1 MYFYALKSA
10 TSPSCKPLKISSK
23 TMPLFDHIL
32 GKTIVNIQR
41 LDSEADYEF
50 YSPNA
55 IIFTLD
61 NSTEKLFISV
71 TNDGSSVDIRMSSEE
86 KIAEDH
92 GLEFS
97 EQILNDLKKND
108 ELSVFI
114 GDRLKSI
121 KIAEFILP
129 EITGS
134 NFVLKQGIYAGLEVK
149 TSGHKLLFQ
158 NNYGGWC
165 DIDDD
170 EVELPNPGRWQWK

>member
-1 MYFYALKSA
+1 
-10 TSPSCKPLKISSK
+10 
-23 TMPLFDHIL
+23 MPLFDHRL

-41 LDSEADYEF
+41 LDTEADYEF

-61 NSTEKLFISV
+61 NSIEKLFISV
-71 TNDGSSVDIRMSSEE
+71 MNDGSSVDIRMSSEE

-92 GLEFS
+92 GLELS

-134 NFVLKQGIYAGLEVK
+134 NFVLKQGRYAGLEVK

-170 EVELPNPGRWQWK
+170 VVELPNPGRWQWK

>member
-1 MYFYALKSA
+1 M
-10 TSPSCKPLKISSK
+10 
-23 TMPLFDHIL
+23 
-32 GKTIVNIQR
+32 N
-41 LDSEADYEF
+41 
-50 YSPNA
+50 N
-55 IIFTLD
+55 
-61 NSTEKLFISV
+61 
-71 TNDGSSVDIRMSSEE
+71 GSSVDIRMSSEE

-134 NFVLKQGIYAGLEVK
+134 NFVLKQGRYAGLEVK
-149 TSGHKLLFQ
+149 TNGHKLLFQ

-170 EVELPNPGRWQWK
+170 AVELPNPERWQWK

>member
-1 MYFYALKSA
+1 
-10 TSPSCKPLKISSK
+10 
-23 TMPLFDHIL
+23 MPLFDHIF

-55 IIFTLD
+55 IIFSLD
-61 NSTEKLFISV
+61 NSTEKLIISV
-71 TNDGSSVDIRMSSEE
+71 MNDGSSVDIRMSSEE

-97 EQILNDLKKND
+97 EQILIDLKKND

-134 NFVLKQGIYAGLEVK
+134 NFVLKQGRYAGLEVK
-149 TSGHKLLFQ
+149 TNGHKLLFQ

-170 EVELPNPGRWQWK
+170 SVELPNPERWQWK